1 MRKILVMAVLS
12 FALFATPAMAKDGL
26 YLGGLLMW
34 NDLSEDASSLDAGGG
49 WGLRA
54 GVGIGRYFAV
64 EGTLFNTDHDY
75 AGGTADFMGLTV
87 DAKLSFPLSGSDIEP
102 YIKLGVGT
110 FELDAGTDYDGE
122 GTNFGFGVDIYFAP
136 ELALGLGYTKRNISM
151 DPDSFNVDVDSL
163 EVALTYHF
171 L

>member
-12 FALFATPAMAKDGL
+12 VALFATPAMAKDGL

-34 NDLSEDASSLDAGGG
+34 NDLSEDASNLDAGGG

-54 GVGIGRYFAV
+54 GVGFGRYISV
-64 EGTLFNTDHDY
+64 EGTLFNTEHDY
-75 AGGTADFMGLTV
+75 AGGTADFTGLTV

-136 ELALGLGYTKRNISM
+136 ELALGLGYTKRNINM
-151 DPDSFNVDVDSL
+151 DPGSLNIDVDSL